1 MQISLDKL
9 IEVLDGTTVVAPSRT
24 SRVVEQVVWDSRA
37 VVDGCAFLAL
47 KGERVDGNSFIGQAL
62 GAGASLA
69 IASGDPGEA
78 ACEKARRL
86 GAGIVHVDDPYA
98 ALRALAGYVR
108 STLSATV
115 VGISGSS
122 GKTTTKNMIAHV
134 LSAEFA
140 TVATKANQNNE
151 LGVPATVLNAS
162 PETEALVVEMGMR
175 GFGQLEELCSFV
187 QPRIGVLTNI
197 GTAHAELLG
206 SQENIARAKAELIA
220 ALPEGG
226 IAILN
231 GDDAFTPLV
240 REVAG
245 CDERGV
251 GVLLYGTGED
261 CMVRATDI
269 EFSRIGKPSFTIQ
282 FPNGRSTRVELPLL
296 GKHNVL
302 NALAAA
308 AVGYACDMPIERIAN
323 ALRTVEGQSMRQELV
338 EAGDGIIVINDAYN
352 ANPDSMRAALSL
364 LAMMDAGAGS
374 KIAVLGDMGELGV
387 DEVADHRMV
396 GEAAA
401 SCGLDLLVAI
411 GELGAHIASGAVGA
425 GMSADRVVACT
436 DVQEAARA
444 VTDVLV
450 PGSIILVKASRF
462 MELERVVEELIAT
475 C

>member
-1 MQISLDKL
+1 MQISLAKI
-9 IEVLDGTTVVAPSRT
+9 IEVLGGATVVAPSQAE
-24 SRVVEQVVWDSRA
+24 RVVEQIVWDSRA
-37 VVDGCAFLAL
+37 VTDGCAFLAI

-62 GAGASLA
+62 SAGAALA
-69 IASGDPGEA
+69 IACDEPGEA
-78 ACEKARRL
+78 ACEKARLL
-86 GAGIVHVDDPYA
+86 GAGIVRVEDPCD

-108 STLSATV
+108 STLTATV

-162 PETEALVVEMGMR
+162 EATEALVVEMGMR
-175 GFGQLEELCSFV
+175 GFGQLESLCEFV
-187 QPRIGVLTNI
+187 RPGIGVLTNI

-220 ALPEGG
+220 ALPAGG
-226 IAILN
+226 TAVLN
-231 GDDAFTPLV
+231 GDDPFTPFV

-251 GVLLYGTGED
+251 DVLLYGTGEE
-261 CMVRATDI
+261 CSVRATDI
-269 EFSRIGKPSFTIQ
+269 EFSRIGRPTFSIT
-282 FPNGRSTRVELPLL
+282 FPNGRSTRVELPLM
-296 GKHNVL
+296 GMHNVL

-338 EAGDGIIVINDAYN
+338 EAGDGVIVINDAYN

-364 LAMMDAGAGS
+364 LSMMDAGAGR
-374 KIAVLGDMGELGV
+374 KIAVLGDMGELGA
-387 DEVADHRMV
+387 DEVADHRGV

-401 SCGLDLLVAI
+401 ACGPDLLVTI
-411 GELGAHIASGAVGA
+411 GELGAHIAAGAVDA
-425 GMSADRVVACT
+425 GMPADHVVACA
-436 DVQEAARA
+436 DVPQAVRAIEGAR
-444 VTDVLV
+444 V
-450 PGSIILVKASRF
+450 PDSIILVKASRF
-462 MELERVVEELIAT
+462 MELERVVEELIG
-475 C
+475 